1 MIQKNKFEIVQYT
14 LSVVAVILFTN
25 IPNIP
30 VS

>member
-1 MIQKNKFEIVQYT
+1 MNQKYRYEIVQ
-14 LSVVAVILFTN
+14 SIPSAVAVILFTN